1 MVKSLRLAV
10 VATLVLGGFAAYVSL
25 SLGPDG
31 DLWGDLWAFVV
42 LPAVAGYL
50 IGYLLGVRAR
60 NQR

>member
-1 MVKSLRLAV
+1 MVKLLRLAV
-10 VATLVLGGFAAYVSL
+10 VATLVVGGFAAYVSL

-31 DLWGDLWAFVV
+31 DLWGDLWAFVA